1 MRPSEEVR
9 PFAWPELESPGDTAT
24 HGWGWV
30 NVWAT
35 WCAPCIE
42 EMPRIAAWE
51 ERLRKD
57 IGPGDVVFLSADAE
71 ASDVATFRSK
81 HPDAPPSVRIAS
93 FDALEPWL
101 ASIGLDASAVLP
113 IHVFLDGADAIRC
126 IRMGPVHDEDY
137 ELVHRLAAGG

>member
-1 MRPSEEVR
+1 MHQQGDQPKRVRGVDRLSSLIVAAALVGCSGPTNETPPPPPSRTASVAATPPPEVSLNEFCDVRPSEEVR

-57 IGPGDVVFLSADAE
+57 IGPGDVVFLS
-71 ASDVATFRSK
+71 
-81 HPDAPPSVRIAS
+81 
-93 FDALEPWL
+93 L
-101 ASIGLDASAVLP
+101 
-113 IHVFLDGADAIRC
+113 IHI
-126 IRMGPVHDEDY
+126 
-137 ELVHRLAAGG
+137 